1 MPGITG
7 ATKSDVKAHQ
17 SAADEALQN
26 SAADDLEL
34 LHETLEG
41 AAVPLEEV
49 AALLFDDAS
58 SLRCYAAWRLL
69 DSPRGRALFKRPKPN
84 ADAVAPRD
92 GAEAAALLKQLDAAE
107 AEDAETRRGFQ
118 ALERLGCRG
127 DDERSNR
134 RGDDDDAADEAALA
148 AAKEFL
154 KTLGRKATGES
165 ARALLVQVGVWD
177 RHEDLQLIRH
187 RVPIAFSDEVE
198 AAAAALADSPPPDAD
213 AARRV
218 DMTAQR
224 AYAIDAPETT
234 EVDDALG
241 VEFLADGGTRV
252 WVHVADASRYVVP
265 GSAVDLEAR
274 RRQSTIYL
282 PTGLVPMVP
291 LRLAEDILSLRDGT
305 PSCALSFGATLDAD
319 GALAESTIQPTLVAV
334 ERLTYAGVD
343 EILADRDGTAPI
355 DAEGLTTLRA
365 LEDAARRRLEWRKA
379 GGALDGLLGDASA
392 QLPEM
397 RVAAERRDGEE
408 DGWHVSVAPLRD
420 GDGDGGGA
428 ARRLVS
434 ELMLLAG
441 EAVAQYAEAEGVPLV
456 YRRQAMREIDAA
468 EVDELPAGPC
478 RTWAV
483 LRGQAPSTTGSEA
496 APGHAGLG
504 LDRYAQCTS
513 PIRRYGDLAIHH
525 QIKAALR
532 GEIPPFLDGELLT
545 LSTPKRGAGARQ
557 LERAANA
564 RWLTEFLRRRAG
576 QPLRAVVLGAHM
588 DSRRSEVKVLLPELG
603 AIVDHKSARDLKP
616 GDEISLA
623 PDRSGALV

>member
-1 MPGITG
+1 M
-7 ATKSDVKAHQ
+7 D
-17 SAADEALQN
+17 
-26 SAADDLEL
+26 
-34 LHETLEG
+34 
-41 AAVPLEEV
+41 
-49 AALLFDDAS
+49 
-58 SLRCYAAWRLL
+58 
-69 DSPRGRALFKRPKPN
+69 
-84 ADAVAPRD
+84 
-92 GAEAAALLKQLDAAE
+92 
-107 AEDAETRRGFQ
+107 
-118 ALERLGCRG
+118 
-127 DDERSNR
+127 
-134 RGDDDDAADEAALA
+134 
-148 AAKEFL
+148 
-154 KTLGRKATGES
+154 
-165 ARALLVQVGVWD
+165 
-177 RHEDLQLIRH
+177 
-187 RVPIAFSDEVE
+187 
-198 AAAAALADSPPPDAD
+198 
-213 AARRV
+213 
-218 DMTAQR
+218 
-224 AYAIDAPETT
+224 
-234 EVDDALG
+234 
-241 VEFLADGGTRV
+241 DGGTRV
-252 WVHVADASRYVVP
+252 WVHVADATRYVVP

-319 GALAESTIQPTLVAV
+319 GALAQTTIQPTLVTV

-441 EAVAQYAEAEGVPLV
+441 EAVAQYAENEGVPLV

-525 QIKAALR
+525 QIKAAMR

-564 RWLTEFLRRRAG
+564 RWLTEYLRRRAG

-623 PDRSGALV
+623 PDRNGALV